1 MHCASHGGDGLQGP
15 RGPTWGALSGT
26 PQGSTGTGSTVSCS
40 SCSLY
45 LGHQLPGPS
54 PNTSTPK
61 SKSLLGT
68 PSSSLGRAPPPALP
82 AARVALMDGQ
92 HPDMAVPLTRIRTSI
107 VKSGQMIHLF
117 IQENSKKVHL
127 KYCKLYILE
136 QPLPNKFE
144 NWSEKTKKNRVPY
157 FFKPRTNA

>member
-1 MHCASHGGDGLQGP
+1 
-15 RGPTWGALSGT
+15 
-26 PQGSTGTGSTVSCS
+26 
-40 SCSLY
+40 
-45 LGHQLPGPS
+45 
-54 PNTSTPK
+54 
-61 SKSLLGT
+61 
-68 PSSSLGRAPPPALP
+68 
-82 AARVALMDGQ
+82 MDGQ